1 MPNLSGRLASIIVA
15 ACLLTGCQ
23 PPAPVPT
30 PVPSYRC
37 TPEAG
42 GAEFHCSQKQYDDM
56 VAKDKLYAEAEAVY
70 KKFLAE
76 DIRIMRAGGV
86 SNPTTILL
94 ETTSGAFLE
103 DVMAEY
109 LDMRDLGL
117 RAEGSDPVVVALV
130 RQPGLSKGG
139 SAVVLA
145 SCIDSTAT
153 AFVSQGK
160 VQKHGPLARD
170 TVYFAV
176 VDGAQLKIIGA
187 DGGKVST
194 CGS

>member
-23 PPAPVPT
+23 PPT
-30 PVPSYRC
+30 PPPSPLPSYRC

-42 GAEFHCSQKQYDDM
+42 GAEFDCSPKQYDDM
-56 VAKDKLYAEAEAVY
+56 VAKEKLYAEAEAVY
-70 KKFLAE
+70 RKFLAE

-86 SNPTTILL
+86 DAPTSVLL
-94 ETTSGAFLE
+94 ETTSGAFLD
-103 DVMAEY
+103 DVMSEY
-109 LDMRDLGL
+109 TDMRSIGL
-117 RAEGSDPVVVALV
+117 HAEGSDPVLVALV

-139 SAVVLA
+139 STVVLA

-153 AFVSQGK
+153 AFVSRGK
-160 VQKHGPLARD
+160 VQKHGPVARD
-170 TVYFAV
+170 TVYFAP
-176 VDGAQLKIIGA
+176 AESSLRIIGA
-187 DGGKVST
+187 DGGKVTS